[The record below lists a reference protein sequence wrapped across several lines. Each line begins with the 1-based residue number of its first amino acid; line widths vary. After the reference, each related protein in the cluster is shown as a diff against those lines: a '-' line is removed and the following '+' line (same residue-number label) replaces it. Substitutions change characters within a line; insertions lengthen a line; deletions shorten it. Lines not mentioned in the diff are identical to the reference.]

1 MPLIQYKEVSFRQ
14 KSLDL
19 IELVN
24 SVIAEYMAMGYELT
38 LRQAYYQLVARGYI
52 PNSERS
58 YKNIGNLINEG
69 RLAGLI
75 DWHSITD
82 RTRNVRANSHW
93 VDPAEIIRSAA
104 RQFMVDRW
112 APQPNYV
119 EVWVEKD
126 ALVDIVAQASRPLD
140 VPFFSCR
147 GYTSQS
153 EMWNASQRFIRE
165 DSEGKDCFIVHL
177 GDHDPSGIDMT
188 RDIQERLEMFGASV
202 EVRRVALTME
212 QIRRFDPPPNPAKLS
227 DSRCGQYVRR
237 YGYSSWELD
246 ALEPQVLCDL
256 ITAEV
261 EELCDMELFAKAE
274 NEESMQRQTIRRI
287 SDNYE
292 RVSAFIG
299 RGC

>member
-1 MPLIQYKEVSFRQ
+1 MTSWR
-14 KSLDL
+14 
-19 IELVN
+19 
-24 SVIAEYMAMGYELT
+24 
-38 LRQAYYQLVARGYI
+38 
-52 PNSERS
+52 
-58 YKNIGNLINEG
+58 
-69 RLAGLI
+69 
-75 DWHSITD
+75 
-82 RTRNVRANSHW
+82 
-93 VDPAEIIRSAA
+93 
-104 RQFMVDRW
+104 
-112 APQPNYV
+112 
-119 EVWVEKD
+119 
-126 ALVDIVAQASRPLD
+126 QASRPLD

-153 EMWNASQRFIRE
+153 EMWNAAQRFIRE

-274 NEESMQRQTIRRI
+274 KEESMQRQTIRRI
-287 SDNYE
+287 SDSYE
-292 RVSAFIG
+292 RVSAFLE